1 MPGTD
6 LPASRTSRHED
17 ATIVRNGVVAGL
29 SALKAPW
36 RIGIDVG
43 GTFTDLVL
51 TDSGAVSHVVKVPSI
66 PADPSQGVLAA
77 LERLADDLHCAVDDV
92 LRDCALFVHGSTIA
106 TNRMLEGK
114 GAKVGLLTT
123 EGFRDALEIRRGLRE
138 DQWNHRKPFAP
149 VLVPRY
155 LRYGVGGRINP
166 DGSEHAP
173 LVAGD
178 IDAALTAFEAEDVQ
192 AVAIA
197 FFNSFLNDKH
207 ELEAAAQVRHRRND
221 AWVTT
226 SAALSPMMGEYERT
240 STAVVNATL
249 APAIV
254 TYLRNLDIKLREL
267 GLSRPLL
274 LVQSNGGVI
283 SVDQVAPRPVNLL
296 LSGPAAAVGALNYY
310 RHAID
315 GSGIGPED
323 AGNLISMEIG
333 GTSCDVMLMSRG
345 EVAMKDDLMIAGYHV
360 SIPSIDIHTIGAGG
374 GTIAGVDP
382 AGMLYVGPQG
392 AGAHPGPACYGLG
405 GTEPTVTDAQL
416 VLGRLRPGAYAASGL
431 SLDQDAARK
440 AIETRVAQ
448 PLGLSVEDA
457 AAGIIALLEQNL
469 LHAVEYI
476 SIERGYA
483 PRRFTLV
490 AAGGAGPM
498 HGTNVARGL
507 GCLRVYVPRD
517 AGALC
522 AIGMLHADVRQ
533 DFQTYIKGK
542 LDELEPG
549 HIDGE
554 LAKLRNQA
562 HAALHAEGFAA
573 DQVVLERAID
583 LHYRGQLW
591 SIRVPLSED
600 NFNAAGTRRAFEAEY
615 QRLYGHIQPDGVIMA
630 ATLRVAARAATGT
643 PKAIRMEANARKS
656 SAKPDGSRPV
666 WHDKHGW
673 LDTAIYDG
681 SSLGVGDCVSGPGV
695 IEERTTTVL
704 LGPGDRLSVDA
715 TGNFISRGGA

>member
-1 MPGTD
+1 MK
-6 LPASRTSRHED
+6 
-17 ATIVRNGVVAGL
+17 NGVVAGL

-51 TDSGAVSHVVKVPSI
+51 TDSGAVSHVVKVPSM

-77 LERLADDLHCAVDDV
+77 LERLAGDLDCAVEDV
-92 LRDCALFVHGSTIA
+92 LRDCALFVHGSTVA

-155 LRYGVGGRINP
+155 LRHGVGGRIDP

-173 LVAGD
+173 LVAED
-178 IDAALTAFEAEDVQ
+178 IDAALTAFEAEDVE

-207 ELEAAAQVRHRRND
+207 EAEAAAQVRHRRND

-249 APAIV
+249 APGIV
-254 TYLRNLDIKLREL
+254 TYLRNLDVKLREL

-274 LVQSNGGVI
+274 LVQSNGGAI

-416 VLGRLRPGAYAASGL
+416 VLGPSASRRLCGLRPVSRPGRGPQGHRNARGAAARTVGRGRGGGHHCAARAEPAARRRIHLHRAWVRAAPVYIGRGGRRRPDAWHQRRAGARVPAGLRAARCRCAYARSACCTRTSVRTFRATSKASWTN
-431 SLDQDAARK
+431 SSQ
-440 AIETRVAQ
+440 AISTANWPNWAIRPMQ
-448 PLGLSVEDA
+448 HCKPR
-457 AAGIIALLEQNL
+457 AL
-469 LHAVEYI
+469 V
-476 SIERGYA
+476 
-483 PRRFTLV
+483 
-490 AAGGAGPM
+490 
-498 HGTNVARGL
+498 
-507 GCLRVYVPRD
+507 
-517 AGALC
+517 
-522 AIGMLHADVRQ
+522 
-533 DFQTYIKGK
+533 
-542 LDELEPG
+542 
-549 HIDGE
+549 
-554 LAKLRNQA
+554 
-562 HAALHAEGFAA
+562 A

-591 SIRVPLSED
+591 SIRVPLAED
-600 NFNAAGTRRAFEAEY
+600 NFNAAATRRAFEAEY

-630 ATLRVAARAATGT
+630 ASLRVAARAATGT
-643 PKAIRMEANARKS
+643 PKARRMEASARKS
-656 SAKPDGSRPV
+656 AGKPDGSRPV

-681 SSLGVGDCVSGPGV
+681 SSLGVGDRVSGPG
-695 IEERTTTVL
+695 
-704 LGPGDRLSVDA
+704 SH
-715 TGNFISRGGA
+715 RGANDHRPAGAG